1 MRPVSRSVAL
11 AATLLAPA
19 ACRQEQALWDD
30 QAFEKLAAVD
40 AGVPFETEQPPPP
53 PPPAAQ
59 PPTTPWGA
67 GPRDMAFLIGFALQ
81 NNPATRATWE
91 RARAT
96 AAQWAMIE
104 SLWWPRLNAFGFA
117 GYVQEALP
125 QQNDRLLDRGPQ
137 GDLGLELTWEL
148 IDFGRRDALTDEARR
163 ALAASNLTYNRALQT
178 LVFEVQTAYFML
190 DSRLALEEA
199 AEQDVET
206 TRVQMEAV
214 EEKLELGLSIMPDV
228 LVARQRWEQARFRL
242 EQARSEAFDARGMLA
257 RRLGLSADVPV
268 EILPLRRMPLP
279 DGLGDS
285 VERLMA
291 VGGRDRPDL
300 LAAGQRVRAAEARI
314 KKAEADFL
322 PIVSLYGN
330 VANKWFN
337 YTPDP
342 VDQVDRIDTTL
353 PTYMVGLKGTWLLFD
368 GFERVNN
375 VRKAR
380 AERNEAAAELAKL
393 RLEALND
400 VWSAYFKQLAA
411 QRQYAFGESLVAA
424 SQDSYDA
431 MFEAYV
437 TGLRTLPELLQAEFD
452 LAAARATLVRTRAD
466 LLDSAARLAYAV
478 GSPDTAGRY
487 AQKVDPRPDGERVR

>member
-1 MRPVSRSVAL
+1 MRPVSRPLAL
-11 AATLLAPA
+11 AATLLAIA
-19 ACRQEQALWDD
+19 SCRQEQALWDD
-30 QAFEKLAAVD
+30 RAFDQLAAPD
-40 AGVPFETEQPPPP
+40 AGTVFETAEAASE
-53 PPPAAQ
+53 PPPARPSA
-59 PPTTPWGA
+59 TPWGD
-67 GPRDMAFLIGFALQ
+67 GPRDMAFLIGYALQ
-81 NNPATRATWE
+81 NNPSTRATWE
-91 RARAT
+91 RAKAT
-96 AAQWAMIE
+96 AAQWAMVE

-125 QQNDRLLDRGPQ
+125 QQNNRLLDRGPQ

-190 DSRLALEEA
+190 DSKLALEEA

-214 EEKLELGLSIMPDV
+214 EEKLELGLAIMPDV
-228 LVARQRWEQARFRL
+228 LIARQRWEQARFKL
-242 EQARSEAFDARGMLA
+242 EQAHTEAFDARGMLA
-257 RRLGLSADVPV
+257 RRMGLSADVPI
-268 EILPLRRMPLP
+268 EIVPLRRLPLP
-279 DGLGDS
+279 ETLEQS

-291 VGGRDRPDL
+291 VGGTDRPDL

-322 PIVSLYGN
+322 PVISLYGN

-342 VDQVDRIDTTL
+342 IDQVSSIDTTL

-368 GFERVNN
+368 GFERVNA

-380 AERNEAAAELAKL
+380 AERNEAAAELARL

-478 GSPDTAGRY
+478 GSPDTASRY
-487 AQKVDPRPDGERVR
+487 AQRVDPRPEGERVR

>member
-11 AATLLAPA
+11 VATLLAPA

-30 QAFEKLAAVD
+30 KAFDQLAAAD

-53 PPPAAQ
+53 PPSTRAAQ
-59 PPTTPWGA
+59 APWGE

-81 NNPATRATWE
+81 NNPGTRATWE

-96 AAQWAMIE
+96 AAQWAMVE
-104 SLWWPRLNAFGFA
+104 SLWWPRLNAFGFG

-125 QQNDRLLDRGPQ
+125 QQNGRLLDRGPQ
-137 GDLGLELTWEL
+137 GDIGLELTWEL
-148 IDFGRRDALTDEARR
+148 VDFGRRDALTDEARR

-178 LVFEVQTAYFML
+178 LVFEVQTAYFAL
-190 DSRLALEEA
+190 DTKLALEEA
-199 AEQDVET
+199 AAQDVET
-206 TRVQMEAV
+206 TRVQLDAV
-214 EEKLELGLSIMPDV
+214 EEKLQLGLSIMPDV
-228 LVARQRWEQARFRL
+228 LIARQRWEQARFRL
-242 EQARSEAFDARGMLA
+242 EQASSEAFDARGMLA

-279 DGLGDS
+279 DGLDDS

-314 KKAEADFL
+314 RKAEADFL

-342 VDQVDRIDTTL
+342 VDQVQGVDTTL

-368 GFERVNN
+368 GFERVNA

-380 AERNEAAAELAKL
+380 AERNEAVAELTRL

-411 QRQYAFGESLVAA
+411 QRQYTFGESLVAA

-437 TGLRTLPELLQAEFD
+437 NGLRTLPELLQAELD

-478 GSPDTAGRY
+478 GAPDTAGAY
-487 AQKVDPRPDGERVR
+487 AAKVDPRPEGDRVR